1 MAFTKLDGPLETK
14 LEEILEGYRYDDL
27 VDIRRSPETD
37 ELTRL
42 GYVDQVSADC
52 SGNVCL
58 SVPYKGLRY
67 FERKAEWL
75 ARIRELATAEAS
87 LSDSDV
93 EVLEAIA
100 GKFLDGDG
108 GPVGPQYPTSD
119 KDKMTSIRKL
129 DRMGYLKVFYAD
141 NEPYL
146 ISVTFDGLKA
156 IAPETSE
163 DETPESKKPLGSRIA
178 SILGTF
184 TGAAAKEF
192 SDL

>member
-1 MAFTKLDGPLETK
+1 MAFSKLDGPLEAK
-14 LEEILEGYRYDDL
+14 LAEILDGYRYGNL

-37 ELTRL
+37 ELARL

-67 FERKAEWL
+67 FDQKSEWL
-75 ARIRELATAEAS
+75 ARIREFAVAETE
-87 LSDSDV
+87 LSNDDM
-93 EVLEAIA
+93 EVLEVIVGA
-100 GKFLDGDG
+100 FVDGNG

-119 KDKMTSIRKL
+119 TAKMSSIRKL

-146 ISVTFDGLKA
+146 VSATIDGMRA
-156 IAPETSE
+156 ICQEEE
-163 DETPESKKPLGSRIA
+163 DAIPTKKPWGHKVA

-184 TGAAAKEF
+184 TGAAAREF
-192 SDL
+192 NDM

>member
-1 MAFTKLDGPLETK
+1 MAFSKLDGPLEAK
-14 LEEILEGYRYDDL
+14 LAEILDGYRYGNL
-27 VDIRRSPETD
+27 VDIRRSPEPD
-37 ELTRL
+37 ELARL

-67 FERKAEWL
+67 FDQKSEWL
-75 ARIRELATAEAS
+75 ARIRELAVAETE
-87 LSDSDV
+87 LSNEDM
-93 EVLEAIA
+93 EVLEVIVGA
-100 GKFLDGDG
+100 FVDGNG

-119 KDKMTSIRKL
+119 TAKMSSIRKL

-146 ISVTFDGLKA
+146 VSATIDGMRA
-156 IAPETSE
+156 ICQEEE
-163 DETPESKKPLGSRIA
+163 DAIPTKKPWGHKVA

-184 TGAAAKEF
+184 TGAAAREF
-192 SDL
+192 NDM

>member
-1 MAFTKLDGPLETK
+1 MAFSRLDGPLEAK
-14 LEEILEGYRYDDL
+14 LAEILEGYRYGDL
-27 VDIRRSPETD
+27 VDIRRGPEID

-67 FERKAEWL
+67 FDRKAEWL
-75 ARIRELATAEAS
+75 ARIRELAAAETE
-87 LSDSDV
+87 LSDGDM
-93 EVLEAIA
+93 EVLETIVGA
-100 GKFLDGDG
+100 FVDGNG

-119 KDKMTSIRKL
+119 SVKMSSIRKL

-141 NEPYL
+141 DEPYL
-146 ISVTFDGLKA
+146 VAATIDGMRA
-156 IAPETSE
+156 VSDE
-163 DETPESKKPLGSRIA
+163 DEEDPAPKNNKPWGEKVA

-184 TGAAAKEF
+184 TGAAAREF
-192 SDL
+192 NDM

>member
-1 MAFTKLDGPLETK
+1 MAFSKLDGPLEAK
-14 LEEILEGYRYDDL
+14 LAEILDGYRYGNL

-37 ELTRL
+37 ELARL

-67 FERKAEWL
+67 FDQKSEWL
-75 ARIRELATAEAS
+75 ARIRELAVAETE
-87 LSDSDV
+87 LSNEDM
-93 EVLEAIA
+93 EVLEVIVGA
-100 GKFLDGDG
+100 FVDGNG

-119 KDKMTSIRKL
+119 TAKMSSIRKL
-129 DRMGYLKVFYAD
+129 DRMGYLKVSYAD

-146 ISVTFDGLKA
+146 VSVTIDGMKA
-156 IAPETSE
+156 VCQENEDGDAAP
-163 DETPESKKPLGSRIA
+163 PKKPWGHKVA

-184 TGAAAKEF
+184 AGAAAREF
-192 SDL
+192 NDV